1 MIDQVLW
8 QQTVLMWARW
18 WIEHPV
24 QYRVFKVF
32 DFLRTCLL
40 YTILVCM
47 FIPILPMLVIGLGAA
62 LIVALHWLLFQLYV
76 HFFVKPAF
84 MSYLLQ
90 GRSLEDLRTTDS
102 CRGSAYLAGRRD
114 LWVHLALRFPI
125 LG

>member
-1 MIDQVLW
+1 MAAVDTNSPAF
-8 QQTVLMWARW
+8 QTTIWLWARW

-32 DFLRTCLL
+32 DFLRKCLL

-47 FIPILPMLVIGLGAA
+47 FIPIPPMLVIGFGAA
-62 LIVALHWLLFQLYV
+62 FVVALHWLLFQLYA

-90 GRSLEDLRTTDS
+90 GRSLEDFRTTDS
-102 CRGSAYLAGRRD
+102 CPGSAYLAGLRD
-114 LWVHLALRFPI
+114 
-125 LG
+125 